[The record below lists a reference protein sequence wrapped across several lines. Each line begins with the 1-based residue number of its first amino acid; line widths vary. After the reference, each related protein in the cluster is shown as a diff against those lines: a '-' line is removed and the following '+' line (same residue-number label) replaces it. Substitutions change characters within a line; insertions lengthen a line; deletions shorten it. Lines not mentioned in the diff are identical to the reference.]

1 MLRAILLPN
10 KKPRKPRSIRQ
21 SSLRQTIVYQNWA
34 QVEFLGISKLK
45 LKRVKLSFIDQ
56 INVARFARLP
66 KNTWPLSG
74 FIFFEHTYR
83 LDAMIP
89 SFLNQLGQVLQPL
102 PRRSARS
109 RRPSSIFH
117 VFYTGYQ
124 QEGTTTK
131 NAEPFAQWVSIPNAA
146 TAEAD
151 IMAFQNHWIID
162 KP

>member
-1 MLRAILLPN
+1 
-10 KKPRKPRSIRQ
+10 
-21 SSLRQTIVYQNWA
+21 
-34 QVEFLGISKLK
+34 
-45 LKRVKLSFIDQ
+45 
-56 INVARFARLP
+56 
-66 KNTWPLSG
+66 
-74 FIFFEHTYR
+74 
-83 LDAMIP
+83 MIP

-109 RRPSSIFH
+109 RRTSSIFH